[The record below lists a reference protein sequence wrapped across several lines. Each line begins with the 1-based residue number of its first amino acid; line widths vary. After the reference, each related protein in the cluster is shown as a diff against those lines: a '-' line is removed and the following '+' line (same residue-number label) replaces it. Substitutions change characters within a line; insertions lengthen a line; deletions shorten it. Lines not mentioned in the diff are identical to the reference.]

1 MILIIFLFVFILLQ
15 ILSICDVVLNHTAN
29 ETPWL
34 KEHPESTYNLINSPH
49 LKPAYLLDITLYK
62 LSLEVAK
69 GDWEFSGI
77 PAEVN
82 CEAHLDVSNNIIY
95 IYISELLFCFI

>member
-1 MILIIFLFVFILLQ
+1 MNTAILYFCLLQ
-15 ILSICDVVLNHTAN
+15 MLSICDVVLNHTAN

-49 LKPAYLLDITLYK
+49 LKPAYLLDITLYNF
-62 LSLEVAK
+62 SLEIAK
-69 GDWEFSGI
+69 DNWEFSGI

-82 CEAHLDVSNNIIY
+82 CEAHLGVSFYGITIKN
-95 IYISELLFCFI
+95 LF